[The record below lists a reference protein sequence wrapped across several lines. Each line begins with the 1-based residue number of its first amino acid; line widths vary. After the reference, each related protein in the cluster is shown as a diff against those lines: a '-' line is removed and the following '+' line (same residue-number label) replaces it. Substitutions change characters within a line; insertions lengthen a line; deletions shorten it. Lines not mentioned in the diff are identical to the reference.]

1 MNADAASVRSAKKVI
16 CIRERLERLA
26 LALIFQINMRF
37 FALAFLVLVAFVRA
51 AVVDLDDA
59 TYEAAIADTS
69 SVYFV

>member
-1 MNADAASVRSAKKVI
+1 
-16 CIRERLERLA
+16 
-26 LALIFQINMRF
+26 MRF